1 MARQLIQLLLT
12 LATAVLIIS
21 SADAA
26 NCTKFDLCDSGFRGG
41 AVTTED
47 LTSKCHCV
55 PFDSVIC
62 TNYNYTV
69 VPNYRGYR
77 DLEDTEEELQS
88 FLQLINTD
96 CSKHLATFLCFY
108 YYPVCD
114 PVSGQHSPIPCR
126 DFCIAVKKECKGM
139 IKNLKW
145 PRYLKCKKNFPKKN
159 CFDPRITA

>member
-1 MARQLIQLLLT
+1 MARQLLLLLPT
-12 LATAVLIIS
+12 LAAAVSIIS
-21 SADAA
+21 CVAA
-26 NCTKFDLCDSGFRGG
+26 CPIGG
-41 AVTTED
+41 KNPITNVAGD
-47 LTSKCHCV
+47 LTSKCRCI
-55 PFDSVIC
+55 PFNSSIC
-62 TNYNYTV
+62 TNYSSHCV
-69 VPNYRGYR
+69 VPNYRGYD

-88 FLQLINTD
+88 FLQLINTG